1 MFGQKLRVPIFT
13 QPMKF
18 SVAKDKLLEGLQ
30 TVQNV
35 VSTRTTLPILSNVL
49 IRAEN
54 GALHFTTNDLDCG
67 MSCSVEAKI
76 EKPGGTT
83 IPARR
88 LTGIVKELPASE
100 VSVEVDGKNAASLT
114 CGASFFKMMCLP
126 EDEFPALPKLE
137 KAKAF
142 TLHQKALKDALRKTS
157 YGVSIDETRYVLN
170 GILFSFKE
178 NKLTLVATD
187 GRRLALVDIELE
199 FPRSNEVDVVIPSKC
214 ITELQRLLGEEGD
227 VKLAVGE
234 NHVSFEAGGKLLV
247 SKLIEG
253 NYPNYR
259 QVIPAESRERITIER
274 ELLLTAVRRVSLLSS
289 DKSNSVKL
297 VFTKNNL
304 EITANTPDI
313 GESHESLAISYKGK
327 EFSVAFNPGFLMD
340 PLRNLT
346 EDEIHLEV
354 SDEMSPGVIKVN
366 SPFLYVLMPMRIS

>member
-1 MFGQKLRVPIFT
+1 MFGQNPRAPFT
-13 QPMKF
+13 PSMKF

-54 GALHFTTNDLDCG
+54 GALHLTTNDLDVG

-88 LTGIVKELPASE
+88 LAGIAKELPASE
-100 VSVEVDGKNAASLT
+100 VSVEVDGKNVASLR
-114 CGASFFKMMCLP
+114 CGPSFFKMLCLP

-142 TLHQKALKDALRKTS
+142 TLQQKVLKDALRKTS
-157 YGVSIDETRYVLN
+157 YGISTDETRYVLN

-187 GRRLALVDIELE
+187 GRRLALVDLEAE
-199 FPRSNEVDVVIPSKC
+199 FPRSNEVDVVIPAKC
-214 ITELQRLLGEEGD
+214 ITELQRLLGEEGE

-274 ELLLTAVRRVSLLSS
+274 ELLLNAVRRVSLLSS
-289 DKSNSVKL
+289 EKSNSVKL
-297 VFTKNNL
+297 IFTKNNL
-304 EITANTPDI
+304 EIAANTPEI
-313 GESHESLAISYKGK
+313 GEAHESLAISFKGK
-327 EFSVAFNPGFLMD
+327 DFSVAFNPIFLQD

-354 SDEMSPGVIKVN
+354 SDEMSPGVIKIGT
-366 SPFLYVLMPMRIS
+366 PFLYVLMPMRIS

>member
-1 MFGQKLRVPIFT
+1 
-13 QPMKF
+13 MKF

-54 GALHFTTNDLDCG
+54 GALHFTTNDLDVG

-88 LTGIVKELPASE
+88 LASIVKELPASE
-100 VSVEVDGKNAASLT
+100 VSVEVDGKNVASLN
-114 CGASFFKMMCLP
+114 CGPSFFKMNCLP

-142 TLHQKALKDALRKTS
+142 TLQQKVLKDALRKTS
-157 YGVSIDETRYVLN
+157 YGISTDETRYVLN

-187 GRRLALVDIELE
+187 GRRLALVDLEAE
-199 FPRSNEVDVVIPSKC
+199 FPRSNEVDVVIPAKC
-214 ITELQRLLGEEGD
+214 ITELQRVLGEEGD

-274 ELLLTAVRRVSLLSS
+274 ELLLNAVRRVSLLSS
-289 DKSNSVKL
+289 EKSNSVKL
-297 VFTKNNL
+297 IFTKNNL
-304 EITANTPDI
+304 EIAANTPEI
-313 GESHESLAISYKGK
+313 GEAHESLAINFKGK
-327 EFSVAFNPGFLMD
+327 DFSVAFNPGFLQD
-340 PLRNLT
+340 PLRALT
-346 EDEIHLEV
+346 EEEIYLEV
-354 SDEMSPGVIKVN
+354 SDEMSPGVIKIGT
-366 SPFLYVLMPMRIS
+366 PFLYVLMPMRIS

>member
-1 MFGQKLRVPIFT
+1 
-13 QPMKF
+13 MKF
-18 SVAKDKLLEGLQ
+18 SIAKDKLLEGLQ

-54 GALHFTTNDLDCG
+54 GALHFTTNDLDVG

-88 LTGIVKELPASE
+88 LAGIVKELPASE
-100 VSVEVDGKNAASLT
+100 VSVEVDSKNAASLN
-114 CGASFFKMMCLP
+114 CGPSFFKMMCLP
-126 EDEFPALPKLE
+126 EDEFPALPKLD

-142 TLHQKALKDALRKTS
+142 TLHQKALKEALRKTS
-157 YGVSIDETRYVLN
+157 YGISTDETRYVLN

-199 FPRSNEVDVVIPSKC
+199 FPRSNEVDVVIPAKC

-274 ELLLTAVRRVSLLSS
+274 ELLLNAVRRVSLLSS

-297 VFTKNNL
+297 IFTKNNL
-304 EITANTPDI
+304 EIAANTPDI
-313 GESHESLAISYKGK
+313 GEAHESLAIAYKGK
-327 EFSVAFNPGFLMD
+327 DFSVAFNPGFLMD

>member
-1 MFGQKLRVPIFT
+1 
-13 QPMKF
+13 MKF

-54 GALHFTTNDLDCG
+54 GALHFTTNDLDVG
-67 MSCSVEAKI
+67 MSCSVEAAI

-88 LTGIVKELPASE
+88 LAGIVKELPSSE
-100 VSVEVDGKNAASLT
+100 VSVEVDGKNVASIS
-114 CGASFFKMMCLP
+114 CGPSFFKMLCLP

-142 TLHQKALKDALRKTS
+142 TLQQKVLKDALRKTS
-157 YGVSIDETRYVLN
+157 YGISTDETRYVLN

-187 GRRLALVDIELE
+187 GRRLALVDIEAE
-199 FPRSNEVDVVIPSKC
+199 FPRSNEVDVVVPAKC
-214 ITELQRLLGEEGD
+214 ITELQRLLGDEGE
-227 VKLAVGE
+227 VKLAIGE

-259 QVIPAESRERITIER
+259 QVIPQESRERITIER
-274 ELLLTAVRRVSLLSS
+274 ELFLNAVRRVALLSS
-289 DKSNSVKL
+289 EKSNSVKL
-297 VFTKNNL
+297 NFSKNNL

-313 GESHESLAISYKGK
+313 GEAHESLAISYKGK
-327 EFSVAFNPGFLMD
+327 DFSIAFNPGFLQD

-346 EDEIHLEV
+346 EEEVHLDV
-354 SDEMSPGVIKVN
+354 TDEMSPGVIKIN
-366 SPFLYVLMPMRIS
+366 TPFLYVLMPMRIS

>member
-1 MFGQKLRVPIFT
+1 
-13 QPMKF
+13 
-18 SVAKDKLLEGLQ
+18 
-30 TVQNV
+30 
-35 VSTRTTLPILSNVL
+35 VL

-54 GALHFTTNDLDCG
+54 GALHFTTNDLDVG

-88 LTGIVKELPASE
+88 LASIVKELPASE
-100 VSVEVDGKNAASLT
+100 VSVEVDGKNSASIT
-114 CGASFFKMMCLP
+114 CGASFFKMNCLP

-137 KAKAF
+137 KARVF
-142 TLHQKALKDALRKTS
+142 TLHQKAIKEALRKTS
-157 YGVSIDETRYVLN
+157 YGISTDETRYVLN

-187 GRRLALVDIELE
+187 GRRLALVDIESE
-199 FPRSNEVDVVIPSKC
+199 FPRSNEVDVVIPAKC
-214 ITELQRLLGEEGD
+214 IGELARLLGEEGD
-227 VKLAVGE
+227 VKLSVGE

-274 ELLLTAVRRVSLLSS
+274 ELFLNAVRRVSLLSS
-289 DKSNSVKL
+289 EKSNSVKL
-297 VFTKNNL
+297 IFTKNNL
-304 EITANTPDI
+304 EIVANTPDI
-313 GESHESLAISYKGK
+313 GEAHESLAIAFKGK
-327 EFSVAFNPGFLMD
+327 DFSVAFNPIFLQD
-340 PLRNLT
+340 PLRALT
-346 EDEIHLEV
+346 EDEIFLEV
-354 SDEMSPGVIKVN
+354 TDEMSPGVIKIS

>member
-1 MFGQKLRVPIFT
+1 
-13 QPMKF
+13 MKF
-18 SVAKDKLLEGLQ
+18 SVAKDKLLEGMQ
-30 TVQNV
+30 AVQNV

-49 IRAEN
+49 IRAED
-54 GALHFTTNDLDCG
+54 GVLRLTTNDLDVG
-67 MSCSVEAKI
+67 MATSVEAKV
-76 EKPGGTT
+76 EKTGGTT

-88 LTGIVKELPASE
+88 LAGIVKELPAAE
-100 VSVEVDGKNAASLT
+100 VSVEVDGKNTASIR
-114 CGASFFKMMCLP
+114 CGASFFKMLCLP

-137 KAKAF
+137 NAKSF
-142 TLHQKALKDALRKTS
+142 TLKQKDLKDALRKTS
-157 YGVSIDETRYVLN
+157 YAISTDETRYVLN

-187 GRRLALVDIELE
+187 GRRLALVDLEAE
-199 FPRSNEVDVVIPSKC
+199 FPRSSEVDVVIPTKC
-214 ITELQRLLGEEGD
+214 VGELQRLLSEDGE

-274 ELLLTAVRRVSLLSS
+274 ELLLNAVRRVALLSS
-289 DKSNSVKL
+289 EKSNSVKL
-297 VFTKNNL
+297 NFSKNNL
-304 EITANTPDI
+304 EIVANTPEI
-313 GESHESLAISYKGK
+313 GEAHESLAIQYKGK
-327 EFSVAFNPGFLMD
+327 DFAVAFNPVFLQD
-340 PLRNLT
+340 PLRNLL

-354 SDEMSPGVIKVN
+354 SDEMSPGVIKVS

>member
-1 MFGQKLRVPIFT
+1 
-13 QPMKF
+13 MKF

-54 GALHFTTNDLDCG
+54 GALHFTTNDLDVG
-67 MSCSVEAKI
+67 MSCSVEATI

-88 LTGIVKELPASE
+88 LAGIVKELPASE
-100 VSVEVDGKNAASLT
+100 VNVEVDGKNVASLS
-114 CGASFFKMMCLP
+114 CGPSFFKMHCLP
-126 EDEFPALPKLE
+126 EDEFPALPKLD

-142 TLHQKALKDALRKTS
+142 TLQQKVLKDALRKTS
-157 YGVSIDETRYVLN
+157 YGISTDETRYVLN

-187 GRRLALVDIELE
+187 GRRLALVDIESE
-199 FPRSNEVDVVIPSKC
+199 FPRSNEVDVVIPAKC
-214 ITELQRLLGEEGD
+214 ITELQRLLGDEGD

-274 ELLLTAVRRVSLLSS
+274 ELFLNAVRRVSLLSS

-297 VFTKNNL
+297 IFTKNNL
-304 EITANTPDI
+304 VIAANTPDI
-313 GESHESLAISYKGK
+313 GEAHESLAISYKGK
-327 EFSVAFNPGFLMD
+327 DFSVAFNPGFLQD
-340 PLRNLT
+340 PLRALT
-346 EDEIHLEV
+346 EDEVHLEV
-354 SDEMSPGVIKVN
+354 SDEMSPGVIKIGT
-366 SPFLYVLMPMRIS
+366 PFLYVLMPMRIS